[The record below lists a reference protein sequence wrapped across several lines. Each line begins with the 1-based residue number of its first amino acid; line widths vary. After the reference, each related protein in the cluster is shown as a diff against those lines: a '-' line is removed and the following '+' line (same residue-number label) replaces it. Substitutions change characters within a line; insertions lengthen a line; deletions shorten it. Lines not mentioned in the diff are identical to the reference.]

1 MRLGV
6 SAVQHDM
13 KREETVEEVEKN
25 TEWERHTPRLPL
37 SRQKEFKQ
45 IRNTVIEETLR
56 LNDDAAAFD
65 PTVPEEFLSEQN
77 IPEANPVGEASPESE
92 LPVETGDIGEDSGE
106 TLKHRGRPKLSS
118 AIDGTVPGGTPVFV
132 RRRGT
137 APGF

>member
-1 MRLGV
+1 
-6 SAVQHDM
+6 M

-106 TLKHRGRPKLSS
+106 TLKHRVKVTVASRLQMLVRNMAASIWVLSADRLQSLLRTTSRALS
-118 AIDGTVPGGTPVFV
+118 A
-132 RRRGT
+132 
-137 APGF
+137 